1 MDDTQ
6 LVQELNHKNTQIE
19 IMHGEI
25 KRYADS
31 LEKERRK
38 VSMLTMDNQSYQHQL
53 QHQLQDPPPL
63 PPRSPNFVSDNNC
76 LVCVIIFFISSCSPA
91 LTKLNHW

>member
-1 MDDTQ
+1 MDDSQ

-19 IMHGEI
+19 IMHEEI

-31 LEKERRK
+31 WEKERRK
-38 VSMLTMDNQSYQHQL
+38 VSLLTMDNQSYQHQF

-63 PPRSPNFVSDNNC
+63 PPRSSNFVSAWSPLPC
-76 LVCVIIFFISSCSPA
+76 MCYYVVLLLLV
-91 LTKLNHW
+91 